1 MKVRQPVKKSG
12 DDYMGPPPQLDSP
25 FSRDSAANDYALV
38 NNDLG
43 SDYSD
48 TPGGEYFTDV
58 ISGEWRVEKQ
68 QKQGKQVPILILFFI
83 IFSTTKIGAMIVS
96 YGNGTDNLHTVLFT
110 YIF

>member
-25 FSRDSAANDYALV
+25 FSRDSAANDYALG

-68 QKQGKQVPILILFFI
+68 QKQGKQVPILILFFYYFFYNKNRGYDSI
-83 IFSTTKIGAMIVS
+83 LRKW
-96 YGNGTDNLHTVLFT
+96 YR
-110 YIF
+110 